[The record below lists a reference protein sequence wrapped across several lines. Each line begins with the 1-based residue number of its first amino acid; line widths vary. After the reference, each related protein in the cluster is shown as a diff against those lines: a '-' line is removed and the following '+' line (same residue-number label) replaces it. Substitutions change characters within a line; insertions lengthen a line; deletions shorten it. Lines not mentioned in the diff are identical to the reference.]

1 MCGIVGW
8 YNRDGRPVDACAL
21 TRMTDTLV
29 HRGPDDSGVWCEGAI
44 GLGHR
49 RLSIRDLSV
58 AGHQPMA
65 DPGGHVIVSYNGELY
80 NERGLRSALERE
92 FGVRFHST
100 CDTEILP
107 HAYLAWGDAMFGRLE
122 GMFAIAVWDQ
132 RAQRLLLAR
141 DGIGIKPLYYVEL
154 ANKIIFGSEVKA
166 ILASDCVRPEIE
178 PEGLHCFLAAGYA
191 GPSRSLIRDVR
202 QVPPGVVVAFSS
214 HKCEQWQFWKPVRDP
229 QIDNTETAL
238 EMLTSALREVVGSQ
252 LISDVPLGVLQ
263 SGGID
268 SSLVTLALKRGRT
281 TPPLF
286 TASFSERSHDETTLA
301 RTVADKAGLAVRTV
315 AVDAHC
321 DLEDAFRSIVYH
333 FDGQCA
339 DTGALGLYLLSAAV
353 RRESAVV
360 LSGDGGDEFFGG
372 YETYQATRMAETAR
386 HVIPAKL
393 ASAIGRMGYY
403 ASPLDEGRLPRTR
416 LAARFFLGLAEGRK
430 YAHMQWRRLVPG
442 FLARKLYGSAMADL
456 RAKSPYSEYEGIY
469 RNTPGG
475 VLDRALVAD
484 QRFHLQSVLTK
495 VDAMSM
501 AHSLEIRVPL
511 LDRRIMDIAGKL
523 NIDLLVPR
531 GGPPKYI
538 LRLLAERL
546 GAPTELT
553 SAPKKGF
560 NFPIAR
566 LLRRDLSK
574 LAERTLVEDADVVS
588 PYLKPD
594 AVRQLWREHR
604 AGSADHAYALWP
616 ILTLAVWRSGL
627 ARPERTVGCAAEAAA

>member
-8 YNRDGRPVDACAL
+8 YNRDGRPVDVRAL
-21 TRMTDTLV
+21 TRMTDILV

-49 RLSIRDLSV
+49 RLSIRDLSI

-65 DPGGHVIVSYNGELY
+65 DPNGHVIVSYNGELY
-80 NERGLRSALERE
+80 NERELRSTLERE
-92 FGVRFHST
+92 FGVRFQST

-107 HAYLAWGDAMFGRLE
+107 HAYLAWGEAMFGRLE

-132 RAQRLLLAR
+132 RAQCLLLAR
-141 DGIGIKPLYYVEL
+141 DGIGIKPLYYAES

-166 ILASDCVRPEIE
+166 LLASDCVQPEIE

-191 GPSRSLIRDVR
+191 GPSRSLIRGVR
-202 QVPPGVVVAFSS
+202 QVPPGVVVAFTS
-214 HKCEQWQFWKPVRDP
+214 HKCEQRQFWQPVRNP
-229 QIDNTETAL
+229 QIDNAETAL
-238 EMLTSALREVVGSQ
+238 EMLTSALTEVVGSQ

-301 RTVADKAGLAVRTV
+301 STVAHRAGLAVRTV
-315 AVDAHC
+315 AVDTHS
-321 DLEDAFRSIVYH
+321 DLEGAFRSIVYH

-339 DTGALGLYLLSAAV
+339 DTGALGFYLLSAAV

-372 YETYQATRMAETAR
+372 YETYQATRVAETAR

-393 ASAIGRMGYY
+393 AGAIGRMGYY
-403 ASPLDEGRLPRTR
+403 ASPLDEGRLPRTS
-416 LAARFFLGLAEGRK
+416 LAARFFLGLAEGHK

-442 FLARKLYGSAMADL
+442 FLARKLYGTAMADL
-456 RAKSPYSEYEGIY
+456 RAKSPYLEYEGIY
-469 RNTPGG
+469 RNAPGG
-475 VLDRALVAD
+475 VLDRALLAD

-523 NIDLLVPR
+523 DIDLLVPR
-531 GGPPKYI
+531 GRPPKYI

-560 NFPIAR
+560 NFPIAH

-574 LAERTLVEDADVVS
+574 LAERTLAKDADVVS

-594 AVRQLWREHR
+594 AVRNLWREHQ

-627 ARPERTVGCAAEAAA
+627 ARPERTIARAAEAAA